1 MKVNKITIDEV
12 SNILG
17 ISEGTILNNWKRCA
31 DKALGFGI
39 EKVGR
44 GKQAIYIQTI
54 SEDKNKIAY
63 DILREL
69 LINDCEF
76 DTRTDFKKLIH
87 YIYLV
92 LLNSIDE
99 EYYYNNLSYMYN
111 IGIAKSN
118 LIHYRSKL
126 TEAGIM
132 KPKKFSKGIYAYLDT
147 EGNYNKCDVDLYDN
161 FNRCVVIEAKRL
173 FKESYLVNLT
183 DYKDYQKAKYIITN
197 DFDIEDLYNN
207 LEAISS
213 IELKKELLKDSTTNL
228 FLNEYDDN
236 INRFYKIAFY
246 EVSKEWEKELAIKHV
261 RFFPNHILSDSIT
274 KDMTMVTMITEAYA
288 YTIYN

>member
-1 MKVNKITIDEV
+1 MKVNKITIEEV

-17 ISEGTILNNWKRCA
+17 ISEGTILNNWKQCK

-44 GKQAIYIQTI
+44 GKKAIYIQTI

-69 LINDCEF
+69 LINECNF
-76 DTRTDFKKLIH
+76 NTRTDFKKLIH

-99 EYYYNNLSYMYN
+99 EYNYNNLSYMDRV
-111 IGIAKSN
+111 GLCEKN
-118 LIHYRSKL
+118 LIRYRTRL
-126 TEAGIM
+126 TEGGLM
-132 KPKKFSKGIYAYLDT
+132 KPKSISKGIYAYLDL
-147 EGNYNKCDVDLYDN
+147 ENNYTKCDVDLYDN
-161 FNRCVVIEAKRL
+161 FNRCVFVEAKRL

-183 DYKDYQKAKYIITN
+183 DYKDYQRAKDIITN
-197 DFDIEDLYNN
+197 DFDIEDLYAN
-207 LEAISS
+207 LESISS
-213 IELKKELLKDSTTNL
+213 VELKKELLKDSTTNL
-228 FLNEYDDN
+228 FLNDNN

-246 EVSKEWEKELAIKHV
+246 EVSKAWEEELGIKHV

>member
-1 MKVNKITIDEV
+1 MLFR
-12 SNILG
+12 S
-17 ISEGTILNNWKRCA
+17 
-31 DKALGFGI
+31 
-39 EKVGR
+39 
-44 GKQAIYIQTI
+44 QAIYIQTI

-69 LINDCEF
+69 LINECNF
-76 DTRTDFKKLIH
+76 DTRTNFKKLIH

-147 EGNYNKCDVDLYDN
+147 EGNYTKCDVDLYDN
-161 FNRCVVIEAKRL
+161 FNRCVIVEAKRL

-183 DYKDYQKAKYIITN
+183 DYKDYQRAKDIITN
-197 DFDIEDLYNN
+197 DFDIEDLYAN
-207 LEAISS
+207 LESISS
-213 IELKKELLKDSTTNL
+213 VELKKELLKDSTTNL
-228 FLNEYDDN
+228 FLNEDDN

-246 EVSKEWEKELAIKHV
+246 EVSKTWEEELGIKHIK
-261 RFFPNHILSDSIT
+261 FFPNHMLSDFIT
-274 KDMTMVTMITEAYA
+274 KNMDMVTMITEAYT